1 MPTPKKEVKQDGVKI
16 EYHQTE
22 IQNFLYTIPIHAISR
37 SKTGRFATPNR
48 PFRTLKRA
56 VSQRQKGHI
65 SNRLI
70 TNE

>member
-37 SKTGRFATPNR
+37 SKTDRFAMSNG
-48 PFRTLKRA
+48 PFRTLKRT

-65 SNRLI
+65 SNLLI